1 MTTTTQALVYIN
13 EPVLEV
19 VDDPLTNF
27 LPNAKELIGGE
38 TEVETPDLP
47 EPVTYEPS
55 PKEGPVD
62 LYLNNDDNLRR
73 DTYFVE
79 LIGGLGNDKLNGDGQ
94 TVEMDGG
101 SGDDTLIGNG
111 NFVEMD
117 GGSGDDTLI
126 GNGKFGFI
134 QGGLGDDTLFTNGK
148 FVEMDGGSGNDF
160 IIDGRGDD
168 RIKGRTGID
177 MITGGEGEDV
187 FALTK
192 GDGYDKIIDFNKGED
207 KIIMYW
213 EIIDDDLLI
222 TNVGRDAHIYIGD
235 DLLAVVMNAAGML
248 ERQDDYTNTLL
259 I

>member
-111 NFVEMD
+111 KIV
-117 GGSGDDTLI
+117 
-126 GNGKFGFI
+126 FI
-134 QGGLGDDTLFTNGK
+134 QGK
-148 FVEMDGGSGNDF
+148 SSF
-160 IIDGRGDD
+160 IMLIFLASF
-168 RIKGRTGID
+168 IFSKSANLL
-177 MITGGEGEDV
+177 
-187 FALTK
+187 FAL
-192 GDGYDKIIDFNKGED
+192 IS
-207 KIIMYW
+207 
-213 EIIDDDLLI
+213 
-222 TNVGRDAHIYIGD
+222 
-235 DLLAVVMNAAGML
+235 
-248 ERQDDYTNTLL
+248 
-259 I
+259 

>member
-38 TEVETPDLP
+38 TEVETPHLP

-111 NFVEMD
+111 KIV
-117 GGSGDDTLI
+117 
-126 GNGKFGFI
+126 FI

-148 FVEMDGGSGNDF
+148 FVDMDGGSGNDF
-160 IIDGRGDD
+160 IIGGRGDD
-168 RIKGRTGID
+168 RIKGGTGID

>member
-1 MTTTTQALVYIN
+1 MTTTTQALVYID

-111 NFVEMD
+111 
-117 GGSGDDTLI
+117 
-126 GNGKFGFI
+126 KFGFI

-148 FVEMDGGSGNDF
+148 FVDMDGGSGNDF
-160 IIDGRGDD
+160 IIGGRGDD
-168 RIKGRTGID
+168 RIKGGTGID
-177 MITGGEGEDV
+177 MITGGEGKDV

-192 GDGYDKIIDFNKGED
+192 GDGYDTIIDFNKGED

-222 TNVGRDAHIYIGD
+222 TNVGRDAHIYNGD
-235 DLLAVVMNAAGML
+235 DLLAVVLNAAGTL

>member
-1 MTTTTQALVYIN
+1 MTTTTQALVYID

-38 TEVETPDLP
+38 TKVETPDLP
-47 EPVTYEPS
+47 EPVTYNPS
-55 PKEGPVD
+55 PKEGHV
-62 LYLNNDDNLRR
+62 
-73 DTYFVE
+73 V
-79 LIGGLGNDKLNGDGQ
+79 LIGGLGNDKLIGDGQ

-148 FVEMDGGSGNDF
+148 FVDMDGGSGNDF
-160 IIDGRGDD
+160 IIGGRGDD
-168 RIKGRTGID
+168 RIKGGTGID
-177 MITGGEGEDV
+177 MITGGEGKDV

-192 GDGYDKIIDFNKGED
+192 GDGYDTIIDFKDGED

>member
-13 EPVLEV
+13 EPDLEF

-27 LPNAKELIGGE
+27 LPIANELIGGEGTPINRDPNALIGGE

-47 EPVTYEPS
+47 EPVTYNPS
-55 PKEGPVD
+55 PKEGYV
-62 LYLNNDDNLRR
+62 
-73 DTYFVE
+73 V
-79 LIGGLGNDKLNGDGQ
+79 LIGGLGNDKLIGDGQ

-111 NFVEMD
+111 KIV
-117 GGSGDDTLI
+117 
-126 GNGKFGFI
+126 FI

-148 FVEMDGGSGNDF
+148 FVDMDGGSGNDF
-160 IIDGRGDD
+160 IIGGRGDD
-168 RIKGRTGID
+168 RIKGGTGID
-177 MITGGEGEDV
+177 MIAGGEGEDV

-192 GDGYDKIIDFNKGED
+192 GDGYDTIIDFNNGED
-207 KIIMYW
+207 KIIMYR

-222 TNVGRDAHIYIGD
+222 TSVGRDAHIYNGD
-235 DLLAVVMNAAGML
+235 DLLAVVMNAAGTL

>member
-1 MTTTTQALVYIN
+1 MTTTTQALVYID

-111 NFVEMD
+111 KIV
-117 GGSGDDTLI
+117 
-126 GNGKFGFI
+126 FI

-160 IIDGRGDD
+160 IIGGRGDD
-168 RIKGRTGID
+168 RIKGGTGID

-192 GDGYDKIIDFNKGED
+192 GDGYDTIIDFNKGED

-222 TNVGRDAHIYIGD
+222 TNVGRDAHIYNGD
-235 DLLAVVMNAAGML
+235 ELLAVVLNAAGTL

>member
-1 MTTTTQALVYIN
+1 MTTTTQALVYID

-111 NFVEMD
+111 KIV
-117 GGSGDDTLI
+117 
-126 GNGKFGFI
+126 FI

-148 FVEMDGGSGNDF
+148 FVDMDGGSGNDF
-160 IIDGRGDD
+160 IIGGRGDD
-168 RIKGRTGID
+168 RIKGGTGID

-192 GDGYDKIIDFNKGED
+192 GDGYDTIIDFNKGED

-222 TNVGRDAHIYIGD
+222 TNVGRDAHIYNGD
-235 DLLAVVMNAAGML
+235 DLLAVVLNAAGTL